1 MHDAAATIA
10 PPPQHMQA
18 LAKANEVRL
27 ARAGVKRQIAHRE
40 LTVAAVILE
49 PPACCMSMTMA
60 ELLCSQW
67 RWGTDTTSKFLAKI
81 RMPETK
87 TVGSLTPRQR
97 RALAAIL

>member
-1 MHDAAATIA
+1 MATAEEI
-10 PPPQHMQA
+10 PQHMQA
-18 LAKANEVRL
+18 LAMANRIRL
-27 ARAGVKRQIAHRE
+27 ARAEVKRQIACRE
-40 LTVAAVILE
+40 ITAAEVILD
-49 PPACCMSMTMA
+49 PPVCCMSMTMA

-81 RMPETK
+81 CMPETK